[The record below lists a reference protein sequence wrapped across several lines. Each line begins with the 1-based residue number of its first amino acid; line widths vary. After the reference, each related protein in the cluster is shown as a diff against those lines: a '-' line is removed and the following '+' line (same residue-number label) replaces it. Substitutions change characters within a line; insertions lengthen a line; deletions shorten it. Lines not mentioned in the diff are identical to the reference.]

1 VAPQSSHLHL
11 RLAAI
16 PSAWH
21 PSNLK
26 FHQKYQMVDFPW
38 QFSKALI
45 CADLLLA
52 ALVLPQ
58 DPISASLLV
67 HVLHLCVRLRVQQI
81 DTEDVIVGSSWYV
94 GI

>member
-1 VAPQSSHLHL
+1 MH
-11 RLAAI
+11 
-16 PSAWH
+16 
-21 PSNLK
+21 SNLK

-81 DTEDVIVGSSWYV
+81 DTEDVMVGSSWYV